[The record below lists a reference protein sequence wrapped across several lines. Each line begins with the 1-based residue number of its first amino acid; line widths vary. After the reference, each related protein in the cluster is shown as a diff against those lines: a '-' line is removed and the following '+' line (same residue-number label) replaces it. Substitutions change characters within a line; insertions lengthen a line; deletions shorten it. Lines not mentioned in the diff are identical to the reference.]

1 MGDTQQKKHKVLLV
15 DDEVDFIQPLAF
27 WLQFKGYEV
36 VVAFDGKNALQ
47 KLKEEKPDIIF
58 MDLNMPGMSGV
69 EAVGMIR
76 GLDPEVPVIIISA
89 YIDEERI
96 KEVLSCGISGVFYK
110 GADFQEGLTLL
121 ETTLR
126 THKKLKKTT

>member
-76 GLDPEVPVIIISA
+76 SLDPEVPVIIISA

-96 KEVLSCGISGVFYK
+96 REVLSCGISGVFYK
-110 GADFQEGLTLL
+110 GADFQEGLALL